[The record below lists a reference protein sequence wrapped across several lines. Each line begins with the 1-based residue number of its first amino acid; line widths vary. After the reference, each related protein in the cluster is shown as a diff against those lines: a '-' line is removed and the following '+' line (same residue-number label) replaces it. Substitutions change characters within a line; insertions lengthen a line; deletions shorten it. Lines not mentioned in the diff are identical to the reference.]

1 MEKTKKLVALK
12 IILSVLYVLTTALLL
27 WEYLD
32 VVNITDATSK
42 GLSLAVYLVIIVLII
57 GNIGNLTAVTL
68 SIIGLITSIAK
79 GYGRGNVV
87 FFVFGIVLPILTEAL
102 FVLLCTL
109 AN

>member
-1 MEKTKKLVALK
+1 MEKTKKLVVLK
-12 IILSVLYVLTTALLL
+12 IIISVLYVLVNALLL

-32 VVNITDATSK
+32 IVSITDATNK

-68 SIIGLITSIAK
+68 SVIGLIISVAK
-79 GYGRGNVV
+79 GYKKANVV
-87 FFVFGIVLPILTEAL
+87 FFVLGIVLPVLTEAL
-102 FVLLCTL
+102 FILLCAL